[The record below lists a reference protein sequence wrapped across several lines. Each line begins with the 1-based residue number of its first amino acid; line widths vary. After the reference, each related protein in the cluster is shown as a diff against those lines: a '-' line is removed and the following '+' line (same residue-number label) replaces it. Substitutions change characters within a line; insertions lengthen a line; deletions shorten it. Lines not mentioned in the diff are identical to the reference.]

1 MSDQR
6 DRGGPPARCRADVR
20 RNRAAVLAA
29 TARLLRAGAP
39 LSMTA
44 VAEAAG
50 VSRSILYRHFG
61 NPVQLQRALKAET
74 LGRARAGIHRSMR
87 DGRPVLAE
95 LRAVV
100 AAIVGVGAEL
110 PLDAPAGPP
119 PGEAVADAAEA
130 LRPLAERLAR
140 AAGLEPALPAPWL
153 DALCAHLVE
162 TGLRAGWAA
171 PHHRAVSVEGL
182 LRQITEP
189 LDRGLL
195 LLDGDGVALALNAEA
210 RRALDVT
217 DERRFELARIRPPGE
232 LRSAAPPLLDVVR
245 ALDEVPPAL
254 LPEQVVAEATRL
266 AGGPVGLYVL
276 DIDGS
281 RPVRLAGRDS
291 FRARLAAPL
300 ALGPELAEDGLPE
313 LRAHL
318 ARELP
323 GVVMAPMWLRG
334 RAVGIL
340 LALRGSEAGLHEVA

>member
-6 DRGGPPARCRADVR
+6 DRGRPPARGRADVR

-29 TARLLRAGAP
+29 TARLLRAGSP
-39 LSMTA
+39 LWMSA
-44 VAEAAG
+44 VGGAGG

-61 NPVQLQRALKAET
+61 NPVQLQRALQAET
-74 LGRARAGIHRSMR
+74 LERARAGIHRSMR

-119 PGEAVADAAEA
+119 PGEAVADAAQA

-210 RRALDVT
+210 RRALDGA
-217 DERRFELARIRPPGE
+217 EPLEPGRRGGIPPRRPYQE
-232 LRSAAPPLLDVVR
+232 
-245 ALDEVPPAL
+245 
-254 LPEQVVAEATRL
+254 
-266 AGGPVGLYVL
+266 GP
-276 DIDGS
+276 
-281 RPVRLAGRDS
+281 
-291 FRARLAAPL
+291 
-300 ALGPELAEDGLPE
+300 
-313 LRAHL
+313 
-318 ARELP
+318 
-323 GVVMAPMWLRG
+323 
-334 RAVGIL
+334 
-340 LALRGSEAGLHEVA
+340 